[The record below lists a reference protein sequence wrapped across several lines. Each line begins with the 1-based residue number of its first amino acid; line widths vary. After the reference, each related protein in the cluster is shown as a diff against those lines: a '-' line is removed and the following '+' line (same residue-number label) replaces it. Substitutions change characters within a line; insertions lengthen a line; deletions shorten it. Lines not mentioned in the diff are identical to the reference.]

1 MEEREN
7 GTVQSNAIPEGNVTP
22 ENVETNVVPT
32 VEESKELD
40 TSTPIQEKLS
50 EIEEKQDMV
59 IPDVVKEV
67 AEPAIEAAS
76 VAAGETKVEPE
87 KVKVKKPTKKDP
99 IIMYGENVVLWY
111 IEC

>member
-1 MEEREN
+1 MEEN
-7 GTVQSNAIPEGNVTP
+7 Q
-22 ENVETNVVPT
+22 NVVP
-32 VEESKELD
+32 VNEETKELD
-40 TSTPIQEKLS
+40 TTTPIQEKLS
-50 EIEEKQDMV
+50 DIEEKQNMV

-76 VAAGETKVEPE
+76 INAGEAEVKPE

-99 IIMYGENVVLWY
+99 IIMYGNEVVLWY